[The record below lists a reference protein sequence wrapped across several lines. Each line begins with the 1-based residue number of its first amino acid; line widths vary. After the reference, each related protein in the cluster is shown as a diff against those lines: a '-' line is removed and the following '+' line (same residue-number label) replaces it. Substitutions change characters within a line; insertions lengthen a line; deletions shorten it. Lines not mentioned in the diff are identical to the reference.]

1 MAVTHRG
8 VADVVGADASATCA
22 HRIAARVSG
31 VRTPPQCQTPEIAM
45 KSLTTLFSSLLLSL
59 VLAGSALA
67 GETVNINT
75 ADAATIDRVL
85 INVGPTKAQAI
96 VDHRK
101 ANGAFRS
108 PEQLAL
114 VKGIGLKTVEKNR
127 DRIVIGNVM
136 PAAKTT
142 TAAPIPA
149 PKAVAR
155 R

>member
-1 MAVTHRG
+1 
-8 VADVVGADASATCA
+8 
-22 HRIAARVSG
+22 
-31 VRTPPQCQTPEIAM
+31 M
-45 KSLTTLFSSLLLSL
+45 KSLTTLFSSLILSL
-59 VLAGSALA
+59 VLAGSALAGSALA

-85 INVGPTKAQAI
+85 VNVGPTKAQAI

-127 DRIVIGNVM
+127 DRIVIGAVR
-136 PAAKTT
+136 PAANAAKPAVHAAATPKT
-142 TAAPIPA
+142 
-149 PKAVAR
+149 VAR

>member
-1 MAVTHRG
+1 
-8 VADVVGADASATCA
+8 
-22 HRIAARVSG
+22 
-31 VRTPPQCQTPEIAM
+31 M

-75 ADAATIDRVL
+75 ADVATIDRVL

-127 DRIVIGNVM
+127 DRIVIGTEDPRAQQVM
-136 PAAKTT
+136 RGSYRQARSSRGYYPEAGCPPLRLAA
-142 TAAPIPA
+142 TANASETRP
-149 PKAVAR
+149 V
-155 R
+155 